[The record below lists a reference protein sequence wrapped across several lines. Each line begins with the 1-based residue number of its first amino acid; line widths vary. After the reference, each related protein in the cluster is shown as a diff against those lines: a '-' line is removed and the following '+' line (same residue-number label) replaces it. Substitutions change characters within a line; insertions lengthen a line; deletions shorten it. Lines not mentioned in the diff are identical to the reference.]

1 MNWQESVASFRVW
14 RSRKQDIPTQ
24 IQEEGRS
31 CKAFD
36 DYRDIKYIKKPFG
49 YPRELILYPRTASFA
64 ALATRNLDLLLRLWI
79 KTRACRP
86 LLDRK

>member
-1 MNWQESVASFRVW
+1 MQGFR
-14 RSRKQDIPTQ
+14 R
-24 IQEEGRS
+24 
-31 CKAFD
+31 AN
-36 DYRDIKYIKKPFG
+36 RDIKYLKYPLG
-49 YPRELILYPRTASFA
+49 YPQDYFFTPRTASFA